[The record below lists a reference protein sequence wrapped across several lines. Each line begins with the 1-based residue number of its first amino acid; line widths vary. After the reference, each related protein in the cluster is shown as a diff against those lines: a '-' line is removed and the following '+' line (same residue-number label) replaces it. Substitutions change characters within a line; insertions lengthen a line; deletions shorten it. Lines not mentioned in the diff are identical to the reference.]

1 MVMKYYGTPT
11 ANNQRPIIPLFEA
24 GVDVEKE
31 VEFVKVNLMKGEHKQ
46 PGFLL
51 KNPFGK
57 TPCFQDGDLILF
69 ESRAIARYLA
79 EKYQHQGV
87 PLLGKTPHERAII
100 DQWCE
105 VESQNFNR
113 EVGTMFGEIFLAT
126 RVQNRPVN
134 EALVAAC
141 LAKTG
146 EIFDVY
152 EKQLSKSTFI
162 AGDSYSLADLFH
174 IPMLNRLMDTKRDI
188 FTGRPHVLAWAENLI
203 ARPAYQKTV
212 EAVMLLSSE

>member
-1 MVMKYYGTPT
+1 
-11 ANNQRPIIPLFEA
+11 
-24 GVDVEKE
+24 
-31 VEFVKVNLMKGEHKQ
+31 
-46 PGFLL
+46 
-51 KNPFGK
+51 
-57 TPCFQDGDLILF
+57 
-69 ESRAIARYLA
+69 
-79 EKYQHQGV
+79 V
-87 PLLGKTPHERAII
+87 PLLGKTPHEKAII

-162 AGDSYSLADLFH
+162 AGESYSLADLFH

-188 FTGRPHVLAWAENLI
+188 FTGRPHVLVWAENLI

-212 EAVMLLSSE
+212 EAVTLLSSE